1 MLTVPSSALSRPAMM
16 RSRVD
21 LPPPEGPSRAVSW
34 PVGRLT
40 VTSSRATKSPNFLV
54 TPVTSIL
61 MVSSGFRVSVALLGT
76 QEGDHDDAGD
86 AHEDQQEGRRVCRRL
101 LEVLVLRLDHQGC
114 GLGAAGDVAR
124 HDL

>member
-1 MLTVPSSALSRPAMM
+1 MPSMLTVPLSALSRPAMM

-61 MVSSGFRVSVALLGT
+61 MVFLGFLGVSVTLLGA
-76 QEGDHDDAGD
+76 QECHDDDAGD
-86 AHEDQQEGRRVCRRL
+86 AHEDEQEGRRIGGGL
-101 LEVLVLRLDHQGC
+101 LEVLVLRLDNQRG
-114 GLGAAGDVAR
+114 GL
-124 HDL
+124 